1 MKISVSSY
9 SFGKYRQATGC
20 TYLDLCDKAKE
31 MGFEGIEFI
40 DLEGDDCLQTAAE
53 IRAHCDKIGLPVIA
67 YTVGADFLAEDIEA
81 EVARVCKCVDVCEA
95 LGAPLL
101 RHDVCSKLPDDP
113 LYSWEDAV
121 TQMVPHI
128 RRVTE
133 YAAAKGVRTCTE
145 NHGYIFQYPERV
157 EALIRAVGRESYGW
171 LCDIGNFLCVDAD
184 PQKAVAVAARYAFHV
199 HAKDFLLKT
208 DAECPD
214 GFFPT
219 AGRNW
224 LRGTV
229 LGHGVVPVAQCLRI
243 LKDGGY
249 DGFVT
254 LEFEGAEE
262 CIPALETGL
271 RMLKKHLSL

>member
-1 MKISVSSY
+1 MKLSVSSY
-9 SFGKYRQATGC
+9 SFGKYRKETGC
-20 TYLDLCDKAKE
+20 TYLDLCDKAKAL
-31 MGFEGIEFI
+31 GFEGIEFI
-40 DLEGDDCLQTAAE
+40 DLEGDDPLSLARE
-53 IRAHCDKIGLPVIA
+53 IRQHCENIGLPIVA

-81 EVARVCKCVDVCEA
+81 EVARVCACVDVCEA

-157 EALIRAVGRESYGW
+157 EALIRAVRHPNYGW
-171 LCDIGNFLCVDAD
+171 LCDVGNFLCVDVD
-184 PQKAVAVAARYAFHV
+184 PRHAVSVAARYTVHV

-219 AGRNW
+219 AGRRW
-224 LRGTV
+224 LRGTIP
-229 LGHGVVPVAQCLRI
+229 GHGVVPVASCLRI
-243 LKDGGY
+243 LKDSGY

-254 LEFEGAEE
+254 LEFEGPEE
-262 CIPALETGL
+262 CLPALESGL
-271 RMLKKHLSL
+271 KTLKAYTQ

>member
-1 MKISVSSY
+1 MKLSVSSY
-9 SFGKYRQATGC
+9 SFGKYRKETGC
-20 TYLDLCDKAKE
+20 TYLDLCDKAKAL
-31 MGFEGIEFI
+31 GFEGIEFI
-40 DLEGDDCLQTAAE
+40 DLEGDDPLSLARE
-53 IRAHCDKIGLPVIA
+53 IRQRCENIGLPIVA

-81 EVARVCKCVDVCEA
+81 EVARVCACVDVCEA

-101 RHDVCSKLPDDP
+101 RHDVCSKLPDNP

-157 EALIRAVGRESYGW
+157 EALIRAVRHPNYGW
-171 LCDIGNFLCVDAD
+171 LCDVGNFLCVDVD
-184 PQKAVAVAARYAFHV
+184 PRHAVSVAARYTVHV

-219 AGRNW
+219 AGRRW
-224 LRGTV
+224 LRGTIP
-229 LGHGVVPVAQCLRI
+229 GHGVVPVASCLRI
-243 LKDGGY
+243 LKDSGY

-254 LEFEGAEE
+254 LEFEGPEE
-262 CIPALETGL
+262 CLPALESGL
-271 RMLKKHLSL
+271 KTLKAYTQ

>member
-1 MKISVSSY
+1 MKLSVSSY
-9 SFGKYRQATGC
+9 SFGKYRKETGC
-20 TYLDLCDKAKE
+20 TYLDLCDKAKAL
-31 MGFEGIEFI
+31 GFEGIEFI
-40 DLEGDDCLQTAAE
+40 DLEGDDPLSLARE
-53 IRAHCDKIGLPVIA
+53 IRQRCENVGLPIVA

-81 EVARVCKCVDVCEA
+81 EVARVCACVDVCEA

-157 EALIRAVGRESYGW
+157 EALIRAVRHPNYGW
-171 LCDIGNFLCVDAD
+171 LCDVGNFLCVDVD
-184 PQKAVAVAARYAFHV
+184 PRHAVSVAARYTVHV

-219 AGRNW
+219 AGRRW
-224 LRGTV
+224 LRGTIP
-229 LGHGVVPVAQCLRI
+229 GHGVVPVASCLRI
-243 LKDGGY
+243 LKDSGY

-254 LEFEGAEE
+254 LEFEGPEE
-262 CIPALETGL
+262 CLPALESGL
-271 RMLKKHLSL
+271 KTLKAYTQ